1 MKLAVATRWCAT
13 LWCGSNRRRPSRTGC
28 CAIPCPGGRRAI
40 ILCMKFDVVIIGG
53 GLVGAS
59 LAAALKHSGLSLAL
73 VESQSLLMPG
83 NASANTEDWDNRIY
97 AISPGSRSFLEQSGC

>member
-1 MKLAVATRWCAT
+1 MRILYFVMGFFTW
-13 LWCGSNRRRPSRTGC
+13 SFY
-28 CAIPCPGGRRAI
+28 PGDILQGGGIINETWRHAM

-73 VESQSLLMPG
+73 VESQPLLMPG
-83 NASANTEDWDNRIY
+83 NASASNAR
-97 AISPGSRSFLEQSGC
+97 SPHPNPLPVESPSPQ